1 MFVRVEGTVFSVLTE
16 SSRFEKQRVSRTVS
30 HIHLRRK
37 IMQNQA
43 AQTLLTYIHDG
54 GPYIMWPLVGMFV
67 LGVAIALWRL
77 VVILTALYG
86 TRSLFIRVQAALQD
100 KEDGLRKAS
109 EICAKTPG
117 PVATIIHAGLS
128 RAHKGIDHVEKAV
141 ASAGAVE
148 VAFLEN
154 GLVWLATIANL
165 APLIGFY
172 GTVAGMILAFKA
184 IAQAG
189 DVEPSIV
196 AGGISM
202 ALITTAGGLL
212 VAIPIQ
218 LAYNLCVWLIDR
230 VVVSMD
236 ENASRFIDT
245 LVDLDY
251 DAR

>member
-1 MFVRVEGTVFSVLTE
+1 
-16 SSRFEKQRVSRTVS
+16 
-30 HIHLRRK
+30 
-37 IMQNQA
+37 MQNQTS
-43 AQTLLTYIHDG
+43 QTLLTYIHDG
-54 GPYIMWPLVGMFV
+54 GPYIMWPLVAMFV
-67 LGVAIALWRL
+67 TGIAIALWRL
-77 VVILTALYG
+77 TVISLALIS
-86 TRSLFIRVQAALQD
+86 TRSLFDKVQAALQD
-100 KEDGLRKAS
+100 RENGLQKAT
-109 EICAKTPG
+109 EICAKASG

-128 RAHKGIDHVEKAV
+128 RSHKGIDHVEKAV

-148 VAFLEN
+148 MAFLEN

-189 DVEPSIV
+189 DVEPTIV

-236 ENASRFIDT
+236 ENASKFIDT
-245 LVDLDY
+245 LVDLGY
-251 DAR
+251 DTK